1 MKVKFLSTGLNM
13 GLRIDEMNKSE
24 KPTLRYKENR
34 RRNEYKAFKRFT
46 GVQNLEHYHIC
57 IRHLKGTL
65 NYSTKRNI
73 KCCLGG
79 DQVRIS
85 LL

>member
-1 MKVKFLSTGLNM
+1 MKVKFLSTGSNM
-13 GLRIDEMNKSE
+13 GPRIDEVNNSE
-24 KPTLRYKENR
+24 KSTLRYKQNR
-34 RRNEYKAFKRFT
+34 RRNEYKNFKKFT
-46 GVQNLEHYHIC
+46 VVQNLEHYHIC

-73 KCCLGG
+73 RCCLGG
-79 DQVRIS
+79 GQVRIS